1 MGVVITAR
9 DKSLDITLD
18 LNKRSLFLIVS
29 IAVWDEGMLNIAFGN
44 RGQNE
49 APALEIT
56 LSGEVTGFDS
66 R

>member
-9 DKSLDITLD
+9 DKSLDVTLD
-18 LNKRSLFLIVS
+18 LNKGSLLLIVS
-29 IAVWDEGMLNIAFGN
+29 IAVRNNGMLNIAFRN
-44 RGQNE
+44 IGQNE